1 MEKAHSPDSHR
12 PNHSPPRGV
21 PLPNP
26 ARSILA
32 LRKSAGRQA
41 LLSPGR
47 RSTTGHPPIVATIVV
62 SGTGCRGAAAARLG
76 PGLGNTACVHSGG
89 HSAAILHRA
98 ARACARSVPRPAS
111 THAQHVR
118 RGHAAAVVVVGPVL
132 TSGYS
137 GMVAL
142 RCLLVALGSGGA
154 SALFSPQPCTLE
166 HSEARLYLCTRARR
180 VQRDRRWGGGVWG
193 VRLADSCSPCRMVAG
208 GCYVDPNP
216 ARLLKH
222 GIPGCAGASPAPAAK
237 LPPGEG
243 PCDGAKMTPE
253 YCAQACYAGMKAT
266 LEATGGI
273 ILVGPENGE
282 ECFCDIVPEWTG
294 CASLALAPSP
304 VMFS

>member
-1 MEKAHSPDSHR
+1 M
-12 PNHSPPRGV
+12 
-21 PLPNP
+21 
-26 ARSILA
+26 
-32 LRKSAGRQA
+32 
-41 LLSPGR
+41 
-47 RSTTGHPPIVATIVV
+47 
-62 SGTGCRGAAAARLG
+62 
-76 PGLGNTACVHSGG
+76 
-89 HSAAILHRA
+89 
-98 ARACARSVPRPAS
+98 
-111 THAQHVR
+111 
-118 RGHAAAVVVVGPVL
+118 VVVGPVL